1 MHIPKRRKLFIDPDV
16 QGAMVRRALIY
27 WFACVLF
34 ITLPFVIGRTLIE
47 PRKFFFEDIHELWG
61 RVGPVLICAGLA
73 LPLLI
78 YDMIQLTNRFA
89 GPMFRLR
96 REMKNLANGD
106 PVRRVKFRDN
116 DFWLEFANYFNQIA
130 DRVKQAEEAA
140 AKAEPAPTRNQTQR
154 SPETC
159 AVSSSAT

>member
-34 ITLPFVIGRTLIE
+34 ITLPFVIGKTLIE
-47 PRKFFFEDIHELWG
+47 PGKFFFEDLHELWG

-78 YDMIQLTNRFA
+78 YDMVHLTNRFA
-89 GPMFRLR
+89 GPMYRLR
-96 REMKNLANGD
+96 REMKNLAECQ
-106 PVRRVKFRDN
+106 PARRLKFRDN
-116 DFWLEFANYFNQIA
+116 DFWIEFATYFNQIA
-130 DRVKQAEEAA
+130 ERVKRAEEAA
-140 AKAEPAPTRNQTQR
+140 GASDPGRNPTQR
-154 SPETC
+154 GQETC
-159 AVSSSAT
+159 AVSGSVT